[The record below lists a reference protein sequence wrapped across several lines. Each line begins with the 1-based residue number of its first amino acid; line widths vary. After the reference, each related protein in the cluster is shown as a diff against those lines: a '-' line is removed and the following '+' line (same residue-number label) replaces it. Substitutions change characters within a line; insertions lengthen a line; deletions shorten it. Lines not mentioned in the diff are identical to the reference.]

1 MNSMQEK
8 FATFDMNNNNSK
20 QNMSPKKPKF
30 GIMFDI
36 DGVLLRGKTPIP
48 GAAEALKALMNEDE
62 TEYEVPAVFCT
73 NGFGL
78 REVKAATLSDK
89 LGVKVN
95 PDQIVM
101 SQTPLEMF
109 HEFHDKWCLVSGPEH
124 DGGSKK
130 VAESLGFTKIITIE
144 DLREA
149 YPYLDWVDRTRWPNQ
164 QMEDDDSFPTIEAI
178 VMLGEPIR
186 WETNLQLIIDVLV
199 TQGKPNQPPCIEGPQ
214 LPVLAVNMDLQWMAK
229 ANIPR
234 FGHGAFLVCL
244 ENLYKKICGRDL
256 EYTALIG
263 KPSEITYE
271 YSQKLI
277 EEIATGLNMPEL
289 DTVYAIGDNPLTDI
303 YGANMFNLF
312 LDKKRREIE
321 KKKREFELINASPKV
336 GRRSRSTSDA
346 KVEPNHSSTDSHF
359 SLHGDITNVRG
370 IKRCTSVLVCTGVY
384 KPELG
389 DPNQT
394 IGEDEVFQ
402 NSELEPSVSPVAPPQ
417 PKRRD
422 SVIDHGHRDLPYT
435 EEMTRADHTVFDVK
449 RAIGK
454 ILELENWKY

>member
-1 MNSMQEK
+1 
-8 FATFDMNNNNSK
+8 
-20 QNMSPKKPKF
+20 KF

-48 GAAEALKALMNEDE
+48 GAAEALKLLKNEE
-62 TEYEVPAVFCT
+62 AEYDVPAVFCT

-78 REVKAATLSDK
+78 REVKAATLSER

-149 YPYLDWVDRTRWPNQ
+149 YPYLDWVDRSRWPKKQ
-164 QMEDDDSFPTIEAI
+164 VEDNESFPAIEAI
-178 VMLGEPIR
+178 VLLGEPIR

-199 TQGKPNQPPCIEGPQ
+199 TQGKPNQPPCIEGEQ

-244 ENLYKKICGRDL
+244 ENLYKKICGEDL
-256 EYTALIG
+256 VYTALVG

-277 EEIATGLNMPEL
+277 EEIATGLNMPHL

-303 YGANMFNLF
+303 YGANMFNKF
-312 LDKKRREIE
+312 LGKKRREIE
-321 KKKREFELINASPKV
+321 RKKREFETIHSFPLLPTRRHNQRPRHKKV
-336 GRRSRSTSDA
+336 THPFF
-346 KVEPNHSSTDSHF
+346 V
-359 SLHGDITNVRG
+359 L
-370 IKRCTSVLVCTGVY
+370 CTSVLVCTGVY
-384 KPELG
+384 KPVTENA
-389 DPNQT
+389 NQDDVF
-394 IGEDEVFQ
+394 GE
-402 NSELEPSVSPVAPPQ
+402 NSDMEPSISPLARRPST
-417 PKRRD
+417 RRD
-422 SVIDHGHRDLPYT
+422 SVLDHGHRDLPYT
-435 EEMTRADHTVFDVK
+435 EEMTRADHVVHDVK
-449 RAIGK
+449 NALEK
-454 ILELENWKY
+454 IFQIENW

>member
-1 MNSMQEK
+1 
-8 FATFDMNNNNSK
+8 
-20 QNMSPKKPKF
+20 MSPKKPKF

-321 KKKREFELINASPKV
+321 KNESALRNAATGVGKYTAITQHAKV
-336 GRRSRSTSDA
+336 GIQTQ
-346 KVEPNHSSTDSHF
+346 
-359 SLHGDITNVRG
+359 ITQSCPF
-370 IKRCTSVLVCTGVY
+370 RCTSVLVCTGVY

-394 IGEDEVFQ
+394 IGEG
-402 NSELEPSVSPVAPPQ
+402 
-417 PKRRD
+417 D

-454 ILELENWKY
+454 ILELENW